1 MAGAPFWR
9 TGGRLRWPVEIAILK
24 LWARSFEE
32 WGFGGAEGMNVL
44 ALDTSGDRAILGLAM
59 GSGLVLESVCE
70 RSRRHGRD
78 LIPGVRDLLRQ
89 AGARPADLDLIGVGL
104 GPGSYTGMRIGLT
117 AARTLAYATGARV
130 SGFDSLEPFARI
142 APVEALRIVVVAD
155 AQRGDVYRADFQ
167 RPRPDAPLDRLG
179 ETRIESRADWAACLE
194 PGSWVVGPGLESAPI
209 REAIP
214 AGVAVQDLE
223 RNRPTGRILLDLTRE
238 AFDDDPDRDPWTL
251 EPNYLR
257 RSAAED
263 QWAARG
269 LL

>member
-1 MAGAPFWR
+1 
-9 TGGRLRWPVEIAILK
+9 
-24 LWARSFEE
+24 
-32 WGFGGAEGMNVL
+32 MNVL

-59 GSGLVLESVCE
+59 GSGLVLESVCDG
-70 RSRRHGRD
+70 SRRHGRD

-89 AGARPADLDLIGVGL
+89 AGARPADLDLVGVGL

-130 SGFDSLEPFARI
+130 AGFDSLEPFAWS
-142 APVEALRIVVVAD
+142 APGEALRIHIVGD

-167 RPRPDAPLDRLG
+167 RSEPGAPLDRLG
-179 ETRIESRADWAACLE
+179 PTRIEPRADCLAGLE
-194 PGSWVVGPGLESAPI
+194 AGSWVAGPGLESGSI
-209 REAIP
+209 RDLLP
-214 AGVAVQDLE
+214 PGVIALDSE
-223 RNRPTGRILLDLTRE
+223 RNQPSGRTLLTLAKRAYE
-238 AFDDDPDRDPWTL
+238 SDPDRDPWTL

>member
-1 MAGAPFWR
+1 
-9 TGGRLRWPVEIAILK
+9 
-24 LWARSFEE
+24 
-32 WGFGGAEGMNVL
+32 MNVL
-44 ALDTSGDRAILGLAM
+44 ALDTSGDRAVMGLAM
-59 GSGLVLESVCE
+59 GSGLVWESVRE

-78 LIPGVRDLLRQ
+78 LIPDVRDLLRQ
-89 AGARPADLDLIGVGL
+89 AGARPADLNLIGVGL

-130 SGFDSLEPFARI
+130 AGFDSFEPFALA
-142 APVEALRIVVVAD
+142 APAKALRIVVVGD
-155 AQRGDVYRADFQ
+155 AQRGDVYRADF
-167 RPRPDAPLDRLG
+167 RRLEPGGPLDRLG
-179 ETRIESRADWAACLE
+179 ATRIESRADWLAGLE
-194 PGSWVVGPGLESAPI
+194 AGSWVAGPGLDSAPI

-214 AGVAVQDLE
+214 EGVNVADQDA
-223 RNRPTGRILLDLTRE
+223 NRPTGRILLDLTRRAFE
-238 AFDDDPDRDPWTL
+238 ADPDRDPWTL